1 MAKILVRLVLEN
13 KEKNKQNSVSF
24 ENLKKLSSIISGTE
38 MGTLVANISKSK
50 KALDTFCKNLKEHEI
65 NLKKKQSAEVQ

>member
-50 KALDTFCKNLKEHEI
+50 KGFGYFLQELKGI
-65 NLKKKQSAEVQ
+65 